1 MLQIQK
7 KKQSFDTNLL
17 NNKSKKKLKRFHINL
32 NSKKDIFIRKQDIYL
47 INLLE
52 KRIKLTKILKTTKPE
67 FNKIKLN
74 NPFLYKINRN
84 IKKESYD
91 ENKKNLFLN
100 YRSISL
106 INNKKKYENKSYDSY
121 EKDKNNTMK
130 NIDNLIT
137 SKIYNKDDSKNNK
150 KILKFITGEKNFYDT
165 KYNNNYYNTLINSFL
180 NKTKNS
186 DMHSNNNKIKLPK
199 IHMNNIRN
207 SRNKDGTNNNQ
218 NELRNFKTITIKR
231 KNNYQPEGDISITE
245 RLLKKDNK
253 GNDNNKDIYNEKVN
267 YNNNIK
273 AVFHANSI
281 SQIKSIKN
289 Y

>member
-7 KKQSFDTNLL
+7 NKQSFDINIL
-17 NNKSKKKLKRFHINL
+17 NNKPKKKLKRFNINL

-52 KRIKLTKILKTTKPE
+52 KRIKLTKLLKTTKPE

-84 IKKESYD
+84 IKKESND
-91 ENKKNLFLN
+91 ENNRNLFLN

-106 INNKKKYENKSYDSY
+106 INNKDKYENKSYASY

-130 NIDNLIT
+130 NFDNLIT

>member
-130 NIDNLIT
+130 NIDTLIT

-165 KYNNNYYNTLINSFL
+165 KYNNYYNTLINSFL
-180 NKTKNS
+180 TKTKNT
-186 DMHSNNNKIKLPK
+186 DMRCNNDKIKLPK
-199 IHMNNIRN
+199 IHMNKIRN
-207 SRNKDGTNNNQ
+207 SRNKSETNNIQ

-231 KNNYQPEGDISITE
+231 KKNYQTEGDISLTE
-245 RLLKKDNK
+245 RLIKKDNIE
-253 GNDNNKDIYNEKVN
+253 NDNNKDIYNEKDN
-267 YNNNIK
+267 YTNNIK
-273 AVFHANSI
+273 AVFHTNSI

>member
-7 KKQSFDTNLL
+7 NKQSFDINIL
-17 NNKSKKKLKRFHINL
+17 NNKPKKKLKRFNINL

-52 KRIKLTKILKTTKPE
+52 KRIKLTKLLKTTKPE

-84 IKKESYD
+84 IKKESNH
-91 ENKKNLFLN
+91 ENNRNLFLN

-106 INNKKKYENKSYDSY
+106 INNKDKYENKSYASY

-130 NIDNLIT
+130 NFDNLIT

-253 GNDNNKDIYNEKVN
+253 GNDNNKDIYNEKNN